1 MPEGVHRKLGN
12 LSPGNRVQWR
22 LVTNMFKYVTKI
34 CKFSPDSP
42 SAKIW
47 ALALSVS
54 VSRAEKKFKNF
65 KNFKKIQKFKNSKQ
79 IFLSFLGFTLQ
90 EKDIL
95 SCEKFKN
102 VSNIR
107 LVHSYILGLYI
118 RRFLGV
124 SGNIT
129 WCIFKSFIN
138 FGNFMIRS
146 CAFKSVIGPIVDS
159 FWDLNSPKIESRR
172 Y

>member
-1 MPEGVHRKLGN
+1 MPEGVHRKPGN
-12 LSPGNRVQWR
+12 LSPGNHVYWM
-22 LVTNMFKYVTKI
+22 LVANTFKYVTNI
-34 CKFSPDSP
+34 CKLSPDFP
-42 SAKIW
+42 
-47 ALALSVS
+47 SVS
-54 VSRAEKKFKNF
+54 QLGKKFKNLG
-65 KNFKKIQKFKNSKQ
+65 N
-79 IFLSFLGFTLQ
+79 IFLSFLRFTLQ

-146 CAFKSVIGPIVDS
+146 CALKPVIGPIVDS

>member
-1 MPEGVHRKLGN
+1 MPEEVHRK
-12 LSPGNRVQWR
+12 PGSHVHWM
-22 LVTNMFKYVTKI
+22 LVTNTFKYVTNISKL
-34 CKFSPDSP
+34 SPVLP
-42 SAKIW
+42 SAKIRVW
-47 ALALSVS
+47 ALSVS
-54 VSRAEKKFKNF
+54 VSQPGKKFKNF
-65 KNFKKIQKFKNSKQ
+65 RN

-146 CAFKSVIGPIVDS
+146 CALKSVIGPIVDS

>member
-1 MPEGVHRKLGN
+1 MPEGVHQKPGN
-12 LSPGNRVQWR
+12 LSPGNHAHWM
-22 LVTNMFKYVTKI
+22 LVTNMFKYITNI
-34 CKFSPDSP
+34 CKLSPDFP

-47 ALALSVS
+47 TVALSVS
-54 VSRAEKKFKNF
+54 VSQPG
-65 KNFKKIQKFKNSKQ
+65 KKIQKFSKQ
-79 IFLSFLGFTLQ
+79 FFLSFLGFTLQ

-138 FGNFMIRS
+138 FWNLMIRS
-146 CAFKSVIGPIVDS
+146 CAFKICHWTNWSL
-159 FWDLNSPKIESRR
+159 FLRPKFIKNRITKVLV
-172 Y
+172 

>member
-1 MPEGVHRKLGN
+1 MFTECWWQIRSNMSPISPNYHPFYHRRK
-12 LSPGNRVQWR
+12 
-22 LVTNMFKYVTKI
+22 
-34 CKFSPDSP
+34 
-42 SAKIW
+42 
-47 ALALSVS
+47 LSVS
-54 VSRAEKKFKNF
+54 VSQPGKKFKNF
-65 KNFKKIQKFKNSKQ
+65 RN

-146 CAFKSVIGPIVDS
+146 CALKSVIGPIVDS